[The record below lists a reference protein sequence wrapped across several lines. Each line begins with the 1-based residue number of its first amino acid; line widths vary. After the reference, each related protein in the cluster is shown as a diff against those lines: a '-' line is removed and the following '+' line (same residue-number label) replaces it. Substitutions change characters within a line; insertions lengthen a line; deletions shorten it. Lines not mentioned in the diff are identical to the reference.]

1 MKISTYHCPKCSAPL
16 ELAGEVVIDGTPLP
30 VFQCDSCTVERRV
43 FGPGSKAYRMAFTF
57 AVNAAGQPVDPGDD
71 TLI

>member
-1 MKISTYHCPKCSAPL
+1 MTITTYHCPKCSTAL
-16 ELAGEVVIDGTPLP
+16 EPAGEVVVDGTPLP
-30 VFQCDSCTVERRV
+30 VFQCDTCTVARSV
-43 FGPGSKAYRMAFTF
+43 FGPGSKEYRMSFTF